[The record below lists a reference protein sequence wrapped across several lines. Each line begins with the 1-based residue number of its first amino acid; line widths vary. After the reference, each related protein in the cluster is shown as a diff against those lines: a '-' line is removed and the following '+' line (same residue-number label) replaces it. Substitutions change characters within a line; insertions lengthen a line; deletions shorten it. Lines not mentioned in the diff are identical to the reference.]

1 MCFKK
6 NMATLQVFLQLFQS
20 PIFVCPYD
28 AQLLLGLSYCLCYKY
43 HLGVSSLT
51 MYCVQKGR
59 DSLSFFCTYISFLV
73 FKCSTDGIFSF
84 SSSSIY
90 LKGLMKILQFLMT
103 SIWITARSCSILLL
117 EVSLLFSSYSVRIL
131 RVLYHHS
138 VKQRQTQQLV
148 TTTHSNM
155 FVLLPKFNTRPVV
168 LPFQGVHVSRSLR
181 KQNFGEGRN

>member
-1 MCFKK
+1 M
-6 NMATLQVFLQLFQS
+6 
-20 PIFVCPYD
+20 D
-28 AQLLLGLSYCLCYKY
+28 
-43 HLGVSSLT
+43 
-51 MYCVQKGR
+51 CVQKGR

-103 SIWITARSCSILLL
+103 SIWITARSYSILLL
-117 EVSLLFSSYSVRIL
+117 EVSLFFSSYTVRIL

-138 VKQRQTQQLV
+138 IKQRRTQQLV

-168 LPFQGVHVSRSLR
+168 LPFQGVHVSHSGAPKGIPKGFNITTKRFLR
-181 KQNFGEGRN
+181 NCMVKV